1 MAQFSRYATF
11 GVLPWLC
18 LAPFQYGYAIGQ
30 LNQLQKALT
39 CNHSG
44 VGDYGFPICIPMD
57 DAGFG
62 LVRSLAWHTL
72 HLSVLGWCIPCL
84 DHYFRLRVSDELL
97 QITSIFTIGGL
108 LASLFANR
116 LTDPYGRKITVQI
129 NAIVVGIGS
138 VLLATA
144 TSVTMLV
151 VGR

>member
-1 MAQFSRYATF
+1 MVYT
-11 GVLPWLC
+11 C
-18 LAPFQYGYAIGQ
+18 LG
-30 LNQLQKALT
+30 
-39 CNHSG
+39 
-44 VGDYGFPICIPMD
+44 
-57 DAGFG
+57 
-62 LVRSLAWHTL
+62 
-72 HLSVLGWCIPCL
+72 
-84 DHYFRLRVSDELL
+84 HYFRRRVSDELL

>member
-1 MAQFSRYATF
+1 MAQFSRYAMF

-18 LAPFQYGYAIGQ
+18 LAPFQFGYAIGQ
-30 LNQLQKALT
+30 LNQVQKALT
-39 CNHSG
+39 CAHSG

-62 LVRSLAWHTL
+62 MVRSSAYLPQR
-72 HLSVLGWCIPCL
+72 C
-84 DHYFRLRVSDELL
+84 HYFMSHISDESL

-129 NAIVVGIGS
+129 NAIIVGLGS
-138 VLLATA
+138 ILLATA
-144 TSVTMLV
+144 TSVIMLAA
-151 VGR
+151 GRYALY

>member
-1 MAQFSRYATF
+1 MTQFSRYATF

-18 LAPFQYGYAIGQ
+18 LAPFQYGYAVGQ
-30 LNQLQKALT
+30 LNQLQQALT

-62 LVRSLAWHTL
+62 LVRSLAWQSPSFSTKM
-72 HLSVLGWCIPCL
+72 VYTCL
-84 DHYFRLRVSDELL
+84 DHYFRRRVLTDELF
-97 QITSIFTIGGL
+97 QITSVFTIGGL

-129 NAIVVGIGS
+129 NAVVVGIGS

-144 TSVTMLV
+144 TSVTMLII
-151 VGR
+151 GR